1 MATPVMITL
10 TKCLM
15 VTIKKWKLVKVAVLE
30 KWMPLTALQ
39 RACFNRRRAHHQMFR
54 LQATA
59 LLFIVKSC
67 YQKRWRGKS
76 DICHSHFYILF
87 LKKILFPCKGKTS
100 NEPLTCWAHRLPSVS
115 ELTSTVTLLR
125 AYVSGPQIVLPAL
138 EQVVPFRFPQ
148 FVSWHVLAGS
158 AKGSWIFTFSESRS
172 QFPNKSEGIA

>member
-1 MATPVMITL
+1 MG
-10 TKCLM
+10 
-15 VTIKKWKLVKVAVLE
+15 TIKKWKLVKVAVLE

-39 RACFNRRRAHHQMFR
+39 RACFNPKRAHHQMFR

-87 LKKILFPCKGKTS
+87 FKKILFPWKGKTS
-100 NEPLTCWAHRLPSVS
+100 NEPLTCWAHRLASVN
-115 ELTSTVTLLR
+115 ELTSTVTLLP
-125 AYVSGPQIVLPAL
+125 AYVSGPQIVPPPPAL
-138 EQVVPFRFPQ
+138 EQVVPLRFPQ
-148 FVSWHVLAGS
+148 FVSWHVLADS

-172 QFPNKSEGIA
+172 QFPNEREGIA